1 MDFVFLFLFYKYYF
15 YVEILR
21 LLEEI
26 IFEPE
31 ETVFTLQFIHPISNF
46 VSVSSLNQLNDCI
59 KPK

>member
-31 ETVFTLQFIHPISNF
+31 ETYIYIAIYTSYL
-46 VSVSSLNQLNDCI
+46 
-59 KPK
+59 